1 MVRANQALSQSEMQ
15 QLLKDLAEIDFG
27 SCCPHGRPVMYR
39 LPKREI
45 EKFFH
50 RG

>member
-1 MVRANQALSQSEMQ
+1 MQ
-15 QLLKDLAEIDFG
+15 QLLKDLAGIDFG

-39 LPKREI
+39 LGKREV